1 MFKFFDQIIDYIQR
15 LFDFLVNIIKALR
28 TAIVVLT
35 SAVQFP
41 LGLVGYLPVILG
53 SCIVVVVAVG
63 AVKFIIGR

>member
-1 MFKFFDQIIDYIQR
+1 MFKFFNQIIDYIQR
-15 LFDFLVNIIKALR
+15 LFEFLVNIIKALI
-28 TAIVVLT
+28 TAISVLS

-41 LGLVGYLPVILG
+41 LLLVGYLPAILG